1 MQTMYFWITWIKEE
15 ISGEILK
22 IFLTKWNENTT
33 YQHLWDAVK
42 VVPKWKFLALNA
54 YVRKEERSKMSNLTF
69 YLRKLVKEEK
79 IRYKVSRRKEIR
91 IRPGINEVE
100 NRNSIE
106 RINKTKSWL
115 YEKINKINKPLTRL
129 TK

>member
-1 MQTMYFWITWIKEE
+1 M
-15 ISGEILK
+15 
-22 IFLTKWNENTT
+22 
-33 YQHLWDAVK
+33 
-42 VVPKWKFLALNA
+42 NA

>member
-1 MQTMYFWITWIKEE
+1 M
-15 ISGEILK
+15 
-22 IFLTKWNENTT
+22 
-33 YQHLWDAVK
+33 
-42 VVPKWKFLALNA
+42 NA
-54 YVRKEERSKMSNLTF
+54 YVRKEERSKMNNLTF

-91 IRPGINEVE
+91 IRAGINEVE

-106 RINKTKSWL
+106 RINNTKSWL
-115 YEKINKINKPLTRL
+115 FEKINKINKPLTRL